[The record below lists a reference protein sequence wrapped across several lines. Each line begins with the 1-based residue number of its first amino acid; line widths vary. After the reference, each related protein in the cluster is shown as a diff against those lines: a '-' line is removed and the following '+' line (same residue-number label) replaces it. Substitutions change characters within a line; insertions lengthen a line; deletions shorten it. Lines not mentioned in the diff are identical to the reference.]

1 MQAQRLKQHFTNFL
15 NMYGNVEC
23 PIGEMPEKLMRDTVK
38 DEKEMLPGILPPEW
52 EYNLSSVYVDIE
64 TPKVDL

>member
-1 MQAQRLKQHFTNFL
+1 
-15 NMYGNVEC
+15 MYGNVEY
-23 PIGEMPEKLMRDTVK
+23 PIGEMPEKIMRDTVK

-52 EYNLSSVYVDIE
+52 EYKLSSVYVDTE